1 MRCVIYESYYLDNL
15 CLVRIKYNLIGYYG
29 RMKGYCYPDFI
40 AKPIL
45 FTKKIVFAEQIL
57 SVLNKIEPGISSS
70 KGVVY
75 YEMQMPIF
83 LKAQMNLS
91 RKSID
96 AKQAKTEFK
105 KSIDCLQKSM
115 EHLKYNS
122 KETYGNQLYIG
133 AQDTLKQL
141 KKFVK

>member
-1 MRCVIYESYYLDNL
+1 
-15 CLVRIKYNLIGYYG
+15 
-29 RMKGYCYPDFI
+29 MKGYCYPDFI

-91 RKSID
+91 QKRID
-96 AKQAKTEFK
+96 AKQAKKEFK

-122 KETYGNQLYIG
+122 KGGFHFEFVCIG
-133 AQDTLKQL
+133 WVINHMTCYNLSAVIIWNDKNHTGEQILFLKDL
-141 KKFVK
+141 KKKCQ

>member
-1 MRCVIYESYYLDNL
+1 
-15 CLVRIKYNLIGYYG
+15 
-29 RMKGYCYPDFI
+29 MKGYCYPDFI

-91 RKSID
+91 QKRID
-96 AKQAKTEFK
+96 AKQAKTEFG
-105 KSIDCLQKSM
+105 KSIDCLKKSM

-122 KETYGNQLYIG
+122 KGGFHFEFVCIG
-133 AQDTLKQL
+133 WVGL
-141 KKFVK
+141 

>member
-1 MRCVIYESYYLDNL
+1 
-15 CLVRIKYNLIGYYG
+15 
-29 RMKGYCYPDFI
+29 MKGYCYPDFI

-70 KGVVY
+70 KGVIY

-96 AKQAKTEFK
+96 AKQAKTEFG
-105 KSIDCLQKSM
+105 KSIDCLKKSM

>member
-1 MRCVIYESYYLDNL
+1 MNGTFSDNL
-15 CLVRIKYNLIGYYG
+15 CLVRIKYNLVGYYG
-29 RMKGYCYPDFI
+29 RMKGYNYPDFI

-91 RKSID
+91 QKRID
-96 AKQAKTEFK
+96 AKQAKTEFG
-105 KSIDCLQKSM
+105 KSIDCLKKSM

-122 KETYGNQLYIG
+122 KGG
-133 AQDTLKQL
+133 FQL
-141 KKFVK
+141 KFLSISQVINHMTCHRLSALIG